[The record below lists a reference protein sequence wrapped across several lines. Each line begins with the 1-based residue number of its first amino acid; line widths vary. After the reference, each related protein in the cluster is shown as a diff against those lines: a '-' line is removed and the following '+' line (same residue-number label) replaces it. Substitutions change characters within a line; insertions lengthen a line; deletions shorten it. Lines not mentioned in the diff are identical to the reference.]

1 MSTSRLGRSEGLEK
15 YWSEHLGD
23 RPETDVAIK
32 SIDREHV
39 ESFPEVADY
48 PFDGQIKLTGTFTFE
63 IPSRNNGSF
72 TQTGEYEYR
81 TASELFLI
89 ETSTDLVDA
98 EDVFTDLN
106 RQLAS
111 TAEIQRAL
119 SPPRD
124 FFWRFIEE
132 ADTIE
137 TLILRGRGGTYD
149 AAKLLSV
156 LQYDDPVETL
166 RTNPEFSDLRSI
178 EDIEDII
185 SSVDAPSEVDGI
197 QDLNIDIYSTI
208 IDEVKATYWFCD
220 RAADVWYKRGVLQL
234 DAESVDAREYVIQL
248 FERDV
253 VHGGV

>member
-32 SIDREHV
+32 SIDRKHV
-39 ESFPEVADY
+39 ESFTEVMDY

-63 IPSRNNGSF
+63 IPGRNNDSF

-98 EDVFTDLN
+98 EDVFADLN

-111 TAEIQRAL
+111 PAEIQRAL
-119 SPPRD
+119 SLPRD
-124 FFWRFIEE
+124 SFWRFIEE

-137 TLILRGRGGTYD
+137 TLILRGQEGTYD
-149 AAKLLSV
+149 ATKLLSL
-156 LQYDDPVETL
+156 LQYDVPVEVL

-178 EDIEDII
+178 KNIEGII
-185 SSVDAPSEVDGI
+185 TSVDAPSEINGI

-208 IDEVKATYWFCD
+208 IDEVKATYWYSD

-234 DAESVDAREYVIQL
+234 DAEDADAREYVIQL

-253 VHGGV
+253 AHG